1 MAQVFIGIGSSLHR
15 LESIR
20 AGIASL
26 QMEFGKLVISPI
38 YESESVGFIGENF
51 YNLVVGFKT
60 ELAIE
65 KLVVMLKSIELKHGR
80 VKNINKSAPTTLD
93 LDLLLYDKVVDHENN
108 LPRAEIT
115 KNAFVLKPLSEIAP
129 QFKHPILDET
139 YQILWENYPKD
150 KQKLWKI

>member
-1 MAQVFIGIGSSLHR
+1 MAQVFIGIGSSLNR
-15 LESIR
+15 LASIK

-26 QMEFGKLVISPI
+26 QMEFGKLVVSPI

-60 ELAIE
+60 ELAIK

-80 VKNINKSAPTTLD
+80 VKNINKSVPTTLY